1 MLLDLDPFR
10 LAFVLPAA
18 VVVMLA
24 LVLMLLM
31 LLWLLVLLVLLLP
44 RARGV
49 QLRGFSKWRQLWCAC
64 MLKFGLPFVA
74 RRRGVPRRMI
84 QCARRLW
91 GQTVPLLGR
100 ARQRL
105 RTRQLGADSPS
116 ARAWSLAAVAL
127 ARGRGLRLPTPLLLP
142 HRLRRAP

>member
-74 RRRGVPRRMI
+74 RRR
-84 QCARRLW
+84 
-91 GQTVPLLGR
+91 
-100 ARQRL
+100 
-105 RTRQLGADSPS
+105 
-116 ARAWSLAAVAL
+116 
-127 ARGRGLRLPTPLLLP
+127 
-142 HRLRRAP
+142 